1 MTPRPPRHITHEIA
15 TIDYRPSPSTCKRPQ
30 KGLSRSLR
38 EVSEIA
44 GLRSPPLALCYIIII
59 IITCFLRHSASLFA
73 LILLCDLLLFLCS
86 SSLSHPSRTVYLYY
100 PPPIT
105 GTFFLVSLLSSL
117 APNEAV
123 SRRSYCYPTCLT
135 EWLTDCRVF
144 STFTGALVFPC
155 ILKPQRSST
164 SSQHDTSP
172 NHLKPFL
179 SSFIYTFLIQR
190 PYAVYCYRRLPQL
203 LSLPRCG
210 MRPCYFRF

>member
-1 MTPRPPRHITHEIA
+1 MTPRLLRHITHGIA
-15 TIDYRPSPSTCKRPQ
+15 TIDCRLGPSACKRPQ

-38 EVSEIA
+38 EASEIA
-44 GLRSPPLALCYIIII
+44 GLRSPLALYYIII
-59 IITCFLRHSASLFA
+59 IITCFFRHSASLFA
-73 LILLCDLLLFLCS
+73 LFLLCDLLLFLCC
-86 SSLSHPSRTVYLYY
+86 SSLGHPSRTVYLYY
-100 PPPIT
+100 PPIT

-179 SSFIYTFLIQR
+179 SSFIYTFLYTTAIR
-190 PYAVYCYRRLPQL
+190 SLL
-203 LSLPRCG
+203 LSSSAAIIVITTLWDAPVL
-210 MRPCYFRF
+210 FSLLV